1 MHEAGSSVSFKA
13 LQKHIEGVPE
23 TTAPATN
30 SNVGFVS
37 ASNRSFDN
45 PLFDNNQ
52 LPENNSSYSIREKEL
67 NKNPQ
72 PSLLSSLPKSTSG
85 ASIRSIRSTKSFK
98 SLLGFSREVSAENPM
113 VDISVDIGMEASK
126 FDPLGAENK
135 VEPQSEEAAQ
145 EAKEKGKEYLKVK
158 LV

>member
-23 TTAPATN
+23 TTAPARN
-30 SNVGFVS
+30 SNMGFVS

-52 LPENNSSYSIREKEL
+52 LPENNSYSTREREL
-67 NKNPQ
+67 NKNAQ
-72 PSLLSSLPKSTSG
+72 PSLLSPLPKSTSG

-126 FDPLGAENK
+126 FDPLGAESK
-135 VEPQSEEAAQ
+135 VEPQSEETAQ

-158 LV
+158 RV

>member
-52 LPENNSSYSIREKEL
+52 LPENNSYATREKEL
-67 NKNPQ
+67 NKNP
-72 PSLLSSLPKSTSG
+72 SLLSPLPKSTSG

-135 VEPQSEEAAQ
+135 VNPQSEETAQ
-145 EAKEKGKEYLKVK
+145 EGKEKGKEHLKVK